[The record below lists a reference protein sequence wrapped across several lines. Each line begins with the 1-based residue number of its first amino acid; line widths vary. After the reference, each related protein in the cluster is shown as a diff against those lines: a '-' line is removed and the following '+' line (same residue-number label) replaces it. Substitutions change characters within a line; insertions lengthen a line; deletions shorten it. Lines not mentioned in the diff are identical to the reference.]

1 MMMTFYWQIQ
11 QSWLFYMLIY
21 AKKIQLAYSEQL
33 KITTQS
39 KTKPYRT
46 ISMCVSM
53 TTSASAMCN
62 NFNYFCNFNIILSLN
77 LSLS

>member
-1 MMMTFYWQIQ
+1 MMMMTFYWQIQ

-53 TTSASAMCN
+53 TTSASGCVT
-62 NFNYFCNFNIILSLN
+62 ILITSVILI
-77 LSLS
+77 LYLVLILV